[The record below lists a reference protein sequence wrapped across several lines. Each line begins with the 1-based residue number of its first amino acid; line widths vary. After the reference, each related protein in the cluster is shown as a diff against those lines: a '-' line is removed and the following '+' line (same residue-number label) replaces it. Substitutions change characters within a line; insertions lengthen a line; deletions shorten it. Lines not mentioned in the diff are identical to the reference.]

1 MALVAQKLKS
11 GKIHV
16 FASGYISDVK
26 ARMTPDKICITTF
39 RLRYDCDIVEE
50 PFENAED
57 HGPINRT
64 GRKVHRYNRTLNVKI
79 FGQRA
84 KYARNLVNGD
94 SVLVAGILK
103 VSTYI
108 SKYTNQESIW
118 RELICDFIIPQEYRF
133 TKAAERRK
141 SVYDI
146 DAEASGRDDY
156 SGIYD
161 EDGDAAGEPDEI
173 RAIIRRAKKGEK
185 SERLELRE
193 RRSEERIKA
202 AAKKTARNKNEPD
215 FDEDNDPL
223 SETNIDSEF
232 GLDLDDYDY

>member
-1 MALVAQKLKS
+1 MALIAQKLKS

-39 RLRYDCDIVEE
+39 RLRYDCDVVEQ
-50 PFENAED
+50 PFESEDD
-57 HGPINRT
+57 HGVLNRT
-64 GRKVHRYNRTLNVKI
+64 GRKVHRYNRTINVKV

-94 SVLVAGILK
+94 SVLVAGILN

-108 SKYTNQESIW
+108 SKYTNQESVW
-118 RELICDFIIPQEYRF
+118 RELICDFIMPQEYRF

-146 DAEASGRDDY
+146 DAEASVRDDY

-161 EDGDAAGEPDEI
+161 EDEAISEEAGEI
-173 RAIIRRAKKGEK
+173 RALIRKAKKGEK
-185 SERLELRE
+185 AERLKNRE
-193 RRSEERIKA
+193 GRAQGADRRMENRDGDGWLD
-202 AAKKTARNKNEPD
+202 KNYNNPHETD
-215 FDEDNDPL
+215 FDDG
-223 SETNIDSEF
+223 F
-232 GLDLDDYDY
+232 GLDIDDYDF